1 MKKFYL
7 FFFVGLMFS
16 CSTYKMLDGKS
27 YPVYFTSDSSIKRTE
42 DFFITSLAY
51 TDMYNLRGNI
61 LNSLILE
68 PNTQSTAIINRPTIF
83 IAQDRFLVYPREKLG
98 LKKVGANEISIYTLK
113 GNKRRDNEL
122 EFFKKFN
129 NRESYPEFPFV
140 ENASVSTVLELES
153 RYKSEILIYQN
164 RAYILYDS
172 LLKTGRL
179 SKRFINYAK
188 NYVKHRYDFSLF
200 FLYRKYKDV
209 LEENNL
215 YKTKNLEL
223 LSLAGQIN
231 EQEALDNHAV
241 MLNEILDI
249 VMPHKTHKPSNENQ
263 VKASFNFAMTNLNG
277 FLRDYVLSKVMYY
290 ALVRRIDLSTE
301 TISYY
306 NKNCINPTY
315 KKIIKKILLMQTSAD
330 EKSRSTGNNSLVRL
344 NKSGFISLEEEIKKQ
359 EGKII
364 YIDFWATWCAACIEE
379 LPALRQIEV
388 AYTNKDISFIRISIE
403 KDLQTWRKF
412 VSNKS
417 EKTSNNF
424 LIAHHDSSSFVKKY
438 NITSIPRYFLFGK
451 DGRIISADAPS
462 PSNPELVK
470 LIDQYLSQKKDTIKA
485 VEGG

>member
-1 MKKFYL
+1 
-7 FFFVGLMFS
+7 MFS

-27 YPVYFTSDSSIKRTE
+27 YPVYFTSDSSIKRTD
-42 DFFITSLAY
+42 DFFITSLSY
-51 TDMYNLRGNI
+51 TDRYSLPGYF

-68 PNTQSTAIINRPTIF
+68 PNTQSMAIINRPTIF

-129 NRESYPEFPFV
+129 NRESYPEFPFF

-153 RYKSEILIYQN
+153 RYKSEIPIYKK

-188 NYVKHRYDFSLF
+188 IYIKYRYDFSIYY
-200 FLYRKYKDV
+200 LYRKYKDV
-209 LEENNL
+209 LEKNNL

-223 LSLAGQIN
+223 LSLAGKIN
-231 EQEALDNHAV
+231 EQEALDNHAA
-241 MLNEILDI
+241 MFNEILDI
-249 VMPHKTHKPSNENQ
+249 VMPHKTHKPSNENE
-263 VKASFNFAMTNLNG
+263 VKSSFNFAMTNLNG
-277 FLRDYVLSKVMYY
+277 LLRDYVLSRIVYY

-306 NKNCINPTY
+306 NKNCINRSY
-315 KKIIKKILLMQTSAD
+315 KKIIQKILLMQASAD
-330 EKSRSTGNNSLVRL
+330 GKSRSTGNNILVRL
-344 NKSGFISLEEEIKKQ
+344 NKSGFTSLEEEIKRQ
-359 EGKII
+359 DGKLI
-364 YIDFWATWCAACIEE
+364 YIDFWATWCAPCIAE
-379 LPALRQIEV
+379 LPALQQIEA
-388 AYTNKDISFIRISIE
+388 AYKNKDISFIRISIE
-403 KDLQTWRKF
+403 KDLQTWRKY
-412 VSNKS
+412 VSNKNR
-417 EKTSNNF
+417 KTSNNF
-424 LIAHHDSSSFVKKY
+424 LMTQFDSSSFVEKY

-462 PSNPELVK
+462 PSNPELVQ
-470 LIDQYLSQKKDTIKA
+470 LIDQYISQNSDTVKAIEKDNLLHNNK
-485 VEGG
+485 E